1 MYFKLLEL
9 FLLRTLFTRGEYDIK
24 NKNFNPV
31 KFIFINVLLFSF
43 VFNIYL
49 IGKMSSIYDRLLYT
63 CPNIAK
69 TSNSTLHKLET
80 TLDKVKHL
88 GDNKAVPQATK

>member
-1 MYFKLLEL
+1 
-9 FLLRTLFTRGEYDIK
+9 
-24 NKNFNPV
+24 
-31 KFIFINVLLFSF
+31 
-43 VFNIYL
+43 
-49 IGKMSSIYDRLLYT
+49 MSSIYDRLLYT